1 MKNNN
6 FKKVLIGL
14 SGGIDSAFCLMVA
27 ADTLNPESINS
38 FYLPTIYNSSSSKK
52 RCARIS

>member
-52 RCARIS
+52 MR

>member
-38 FYLPTIYNSSSSKK
+38 LSTNNLQFIVQKAKK
-52 RCARIS
+52 ML